1 MRSLENL
8 NKEAGLYCMDG
19 GDNRGRNQGSPFHF
33 SNDYLWDPR
42 DLLLIGEGLV
52 EADQMDIN
60 GRG

>member
-1 MRSLENL
+1 MSR
-8 NKEAGLYCMDG
+8 LYCIDAR
-19 GDNRGRNQGSPFHF
+19 DIRGRNQGSTLHF
-33 SNDYLWDPR
+33 SNHNIWESR